1 MGGKTIPEE
10 KAKARLALPSKP
22 RRTKRKG
29 RHPSNDLTAAFCRH
43 VAEAGRYCD
52 GNGLYLQVDPSGA
65 RRWIQKLVIQ
75 GKSRVIGLGSFTF
88 VTLAEARDL
97 AYTNRK
103 TARAGGDPLAERRRA
118 RATPTFKRLRL
129 ACSGPGRQRFDSCT
143 NFGIVA

>member
-1 MGGKTIPEE
+1 M
-10 KAKARLALPSKP
+10 RLTLPRKS
-22 RRTKRKG
+22 RQTKRKG
-29 RHPSNDLTAAFCRH
+29 RHPSNALTAAFCRH

-88 VTLAEARDL
+88 VSLAEARDL

-118 RATPTFKRLRL
+118 RATPTFRKAADTVWKQKCRSAGAR
-129 ACSGPGRQRFDSCT
+129 
-143 NFGIVA
+143 